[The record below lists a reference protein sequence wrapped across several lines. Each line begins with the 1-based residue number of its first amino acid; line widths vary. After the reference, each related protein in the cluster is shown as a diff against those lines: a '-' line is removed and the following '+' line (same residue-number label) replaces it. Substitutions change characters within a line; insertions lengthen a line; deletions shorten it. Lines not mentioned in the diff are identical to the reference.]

1 MKTHTTHRLAISLFL
16 AASLATLGVAGC
28 ASTGGATSAPAGPI
42 ALQGARYK
50 LLAAGGALDGR
61 VVEFLQ
67 KGDTVIGCLV
77 SPGNRLRNVAGIDI
91 GLRIFSLQKKGESQY
106 DGVYKA
112 ITPDGNIADK
122 EVTVF
127 FEGDGMNWNL
137 ESATWERQSES
148 SQMQEAEKTRCAGK

>member
-1 MKTHTTHRLAISLFL
+1 MNKNSVRFVTFAVALS
-16 AASLATLGVAGC
+16 AAGLSGC
-28 ASTGGATSAPAGPI
+28 ASTSGASSAPKGPV

-67 KGDTVIGCLV
+67 KGETVIGCLA
-77 SPGNRLRNVAGIDI
+77 SPGNRLRSVTGLDTGI
-91 GLRIFSLQKKGESQY
+91 RVFSLQKKGENQY

-112 ITPDGNIADK
+112 ISPDGSIADK

-127 FEGDGMNWNL
+127 FEGEGMSWNL
-137 ESATWERQSES
+137 ESATWERQSDA
-148 SQMQEAEKTRCAGK
+148 SQLNDTEKGRCTAK

>member
-1 MKTHTTHRLAISLFL
+1 MKTISLSLVTL
-16 AASLATLGVAGC
+16 ALALSGAGLAGC
-28 ASTGGATSAPAGPI
+28 ASTSGAASAPKGPV

-67 KGDTVIGCLV
+67 KGETAFGCLA
-77 SPGNRLRNVAGIDI
+77 SPGNRLRSVTGLDTGI
-91 GLRIFSLQKKGESQY
+91 RIFSLQKKGENQW

-112 ITPDGNIADK
+112 ISPDGSIADK

-127 FEGDGMNWNL
+127 FEGDGMSWNL
-137 ESATWERQSES
+137 ESATWERQSEAAQLNDS
-148 SQMQEAEKTRCAGK
+148 EKGRCTAK